1 MSDDDR
7 TASLMTPARLAQLRT
22 QARATSPKAY
32 LDQLAADAGSG
43 HARRLADLRAQIEQ
57 QLRSRNLAAI
67 QAALGVARNALQ
79 GVDYSA
85 LQPRG
90 LLARAIGKGRE
101 ETAAFANRRRQT
113 VEGLEDLREQAVE
126 GQRRDEAMDI
136 GAGLSLTEMATESQA
151 IETIID
157 QGSRWLHDMRNQLR
171 VRQMQSPDMRAQQ
184 AIDEDTRRCELLV
197 ARIKLLRAANSA
209 ARHAQEICEAAAAQ
223 RAGFHRSLLAA
234 LDQEGAEWQRITGE
248 LADDPSTAATRQD
261 EARRAHE
268 ALQMALARCERELT
282 ASRDA
287 HANLL
292 EELAVLA
299 TPLAAA
305 A

>member
-1 MSDDDR
+1 MSDDDG

-22 QARATSPKAY
+22 QARPASPKAY

-43 HARRLADLRAQIEQ
+43 HARRLADLRTQIEQ
-57 QLRSRNLAAI
+57 QLRGRNLAAI
-67 QAALGVARNALQ
+67 QAALGVARGALQ
-79 GVDYSA
+79 GVDFSA

-90 LLARAIGKGRE
+90 LLARAMGKGRE
-101 ETAAFANRRRQT
+101 ETAVFASRRRQT
-113 VEGLEDLREQAVE
+113 AEALDDLREQAVD

-136 GAGLSLTEMATESQA
+136 GAGLTLAEMATETQA
-151 IETIID
+151 IESIID

-171 VRQMQSPDMRAQQ
+171 VRQMQKPDAAAQA

-197 ARIKLLRAANSA
+197 ARIKLLRAANST
-209 ARHAQEICEAAAAQ
+209 ARHAQEICEAAVAQ
-223 RAGFHRSLLAA
+223 RAGFHRAMLAA
-234 LDQEGAEWQRITGE
+234 LDQEGAAWQRITGE
-248 LADDPSTAATRQD
+248 LAEDPSAASARLD

-299 TPLAAA
+299 APLAAA